1 MSVVTPAIESLIFPN
16 FLVLL
21 CFYFIEAEEKKLRET
36 SLAASSRLK
45 RALLKEKETK
55 DCLQKSLNELQV
67 WTLKRLATFTACE
80 KKMKNKTVKLSF
92 FFFKL
97 LVPWSTTKVI
107 SVFYVAR
114 KLLIFFLIF
123 LNLFGVRPIMSGW
136 LKRWRDCRKMKKNN
150 KEHCEPWNKPL
161 PRWRLTKSNSTLK
174 RYDMYSNSSQLSLV
188 DDELS
193 GVRSWFKA

>member
-1 MSVVTPAIESLIFPN
+1 MSVVTPAIEFLIFPN

-21 CFYFIEAEEKKLRET
+21 CFYFIEAEEKKLREA

-114 KLLIFFLIF
+114 KLLIFF
-123 LNLFGVRPIMSGW
+123 
-136 LKRWRDCRKMKKNN
+136 
-150 KEHCEPWNKPL
+150 
-161 PRWRLTKSNSTLK
+161 
-174 RYDMYSNSSQLSLV
+174 
-188 DDELS
+188 
-193 GVRSWFKA
+193 